1 MEFYSVIKKNEIMPF
16 VATRMNLEILHLRK
30 SNTNIDHSYVESKS
44 FKNDT
49 NELIYKTD
57 LQVLTTNLWSPRGKY
72 RGVDKSG
79 SGD

>member
-1 MEFYSVIKKNEIMPF
+1 MW
-16 VATRMNLEILHLRK
+16 NLI
-30 SNTNIDHSYVESKS
+30 
-44 FKNDT
+44 FKDDT

-57 LQVLTTNLWSPRGKY
+57 LQVLTMNLWSPRGKY